1 MVISLQS
8 LLFVALGGSIGASL
22 RYVLSSYINHAYG
35 QHFPLGTLVVNILG
49 SFLATWFDVVMPF
62 AVDCCVFVSASVFSV
77 VPVGV
82 LESFS
87 VVTESLE
94 SF

>member
-1 MVISLQS
+1 MVNTDANELAAVSVEIDFNLV
-8 LLFVALGGSIGASL
+8 LFL
-22 RYVLSSYINHAYG
+22 RTCFAD
-35 QHFPLGTLVVNILG
+35 
-49 SFLATWFDVVMPF
+49 FLATCFGVALSLP
-62 AVDCCVFVSASVFSV
+62 VDCCVFVSASVFSV

>member
-1 MVISLQS
+1 MVNTEANELAAVSVEIDFNLV
-8 LLFVALGGSIGASL
+8 LFL
-22 RYVLSSYINHAYG
+22 RTCFAD
-35 QHFPLGTLVVNILG
+35 
-49 SFLATWFDVVMPF
+49 FLDTCFDVDLPLP
-62 AVDCCVFVSASVFSV
+62 VDCCVFDSASVFSV

-87 VVTESLE
+87 VVRESLE